1 MMTPSQKSE
10 TANGLALLISI
21 QLIFPV
27 DCEITQIE
35 VKKGEINRKAIGYI
49 YGFIDCAL
57 QHRQEN
63 ITNID
68 VGLPI
73 LYHVFRKVFPGHE
86 QTYIDF
92 LMAQMEDEVTVL
104 GMLAGG
110 QEYSEFL
117 REGKPPF
124 GLSTLILGNC
134 PSGPVS

>member
-68 VGLPI
+68 VACLSCTMFFGRYFPDTNKPI
-73 LYHVFRKVFPGHE
+73 
-86 QTYIDF
+86 
-92 LMAQMEDEVTVL
+92 
-104 GMLAGG
+104 
-110 QEYSEFL
+110 
-117 REGKPPF
+117 
-124 GLSTLILGNC
+124 
-134 PSGPVS
+134 